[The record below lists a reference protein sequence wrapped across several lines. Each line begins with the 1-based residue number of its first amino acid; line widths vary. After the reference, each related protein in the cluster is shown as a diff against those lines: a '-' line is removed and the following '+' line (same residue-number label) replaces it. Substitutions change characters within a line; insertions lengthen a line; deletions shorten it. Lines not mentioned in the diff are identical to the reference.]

1 MLINFDDTTII
12 QSSLDQHFEISD
24 AISSEDGL
32 AFAFAFTSYDDS
44 LQDLDPDIGSIN
56 GFIWQW
62 GFDEDF
68 GNTWTPVPSHS
79 CTREELG
86 LTTSGDEAAYLYP
99 L

>member
-44 LQDLDPDIGSIN
+44 LEDLDPDIGSIN
-56 GFIWQW
+56 GFIW
-62 GFDEDF
+62 
-68 GNTWTPVPSHS
+68 
-79 CTREELG
+79 
-86 LTTSGDEAAYLYP
+86 
-99 L
+99 